1 MRLKSIRATDVM
13 PVRRVEIDGLSDVI
27 VIAGP
32 NGVGKSRL
40 IDGLLQKIQNLGGVP
55 NIQLIIEA
63 TTQSEWD
70 DWGKRELDTS
80 QNDDAQ
86 KLTRTLH
93 KNRSR
98 RAWNS
103 SFIHFESDRA
113 IQQVTPYQFTWDI
126 VDPWLENLGWTQTF
140 GGLKARFHDT
150 LHSLFRKMQSH
161 EKEIA
166 RRAIELQKQGQ
177 AAMPLDFADP
187 LKPFKDAFSLLLSPK
202 MLSNPDPRQQQLY
215 YTSEG
220 NSFALNSLSSGE
232 REVVNIVFDFILRTS
247 SDCIV
252 FIDEPELHLHPELS
266 YKLLQALRSAG
277 TRNQFVFCTHS
288 PDIITASLDQ
298 TVIFL
303 APPVANADG
312 SYRNQAIRVRDDDAT
327 NEALRLLGQSIGVIA
342 LGRRLVLVEGAASS
356 LDKQT
361 YGLLLKNR
369 FPSLVLVPTGGK
381 DLILSFGQVLA
392 HVLERTVWGVEFFML
407 CDRDSAPVSEIPT
420 LETQANGRLKF
431 LNRYHL
437 ENYFLNAEVIARM
450 FVELEPPGSW
460 LRDAAAIEQRLREIA
475 RESLSYA
482 TALIVSTQIRRRVGN
497 VTLMPRDVFR

>member
-1 MRLKSIRATDVM
+1 M
-13 PVRRVEIDGLSDVI
+13 
-27 VIAGP
+27 
-32 NGVGKSRL
+32 
-40 IDGLLQKIQNLGGVP
+40 
-55 NIQLIIEA
+55 
-63 TTQSEWD
+63 
-70 DWGKRELDTS
+70 
-80 QNDDAQ
+80 
-86 KLTRTLH
+86 
-93 KNRSR
+93 
-98 RAWNS
+98 
-103 SFIHFESDRA
+103 
-113 IQQVTPYQFTWDI
+113 
-126 VDPWLENLGWTQTF
+126 
-140 GGLKARFHDT
+140 
-150 LHSLFRKMQSH
+150 
-161 EKEIA
+161 
-166 RRAIELQKQGQ
+166 
-177 AAMPLDFADP
+177 
-187 LKPFKDAFSLLLSPK
+187 
-202 MLSNPDPRQQQLY
+202 
-215 YTSEG
+215 
-220 NSFALNSLSSGE
+220 
-232 REVVNIVFDFILRTS
+232 NIVFDFILRTS

-252 FIDEPELHLHPELS
+252 FIDEPELHPHPELS

-450 FVELEPPGSW
+450 
-460 LRDAAAIEQRLREIA
+460 
-475 RESLSYA
+475 LS
-482 TALIVSTQIRRRVGN
+482 N
-497 VTLMPRDVFR
+497 